1 MSLATDFI
9 VARQPQAPT
18 SCIAFG
24 FYRSPPA
31 IGGEVGLHK
40 DFNSDKAPDTPPG
53 RIDDVADGFQIVP
66 TLVGDQR
73 IAEPSGLDCVQ
84 AVLLAQHPVDLIQL
98 FRAGAGIHLP
108 VNVGTHKS
116 STPLPWNRPAGCCF
130 L

>member
-40 DFNSDKAPDTPPG
+40 DFNTDKATDTPPG
-53 RIDDVADGFQIVP
+53 RIDDV
-66 TLVGDQR
+66 LVDSRLYLRWLAISASLNPLGL
-73 IAEPSGLDCVQ
+73 IAFR
-84 AVLLAQHPVDLIQL
+84 L
-98 FRAGAGIHLP
+98 F
-108 VNVGTHKS
+108 S
-116 STPLPWNRPAGCCF
+116 SHNIR
-130 L
+130 